1 MTPDELLESIEDQ
14 AERGAGGWTL
24 PSGRSALVQA
34 PGGHLSVVHTSL
46 LGRWAAA
53 LREQLAPSPGDL
65 INARARAGAKLADEE
80 AALARI
86 PRGTPLVREMAAAR
100 VGKARAE
107 YENAKAAERA
117 MAGRTPR

>member
-1 MTPDELLESIEDQ
+1 MTPDELLGSIEDQ
-14 AERGAGGWTL
+14 ADRGVGGWTL
-24 PSGRSALVQA
+24 PPGQNALVQA

-46 LGRWAAA
+46 LRTWAEA

-65 INARARAGAKLADEE
+65 INARARAGARLADEE
-80 AALARI
+80 ALLAKI
-86 PRGTPLVREMAAAR
+86 PRGATLVRKMATGR

-117 MAGRTPR
+117 ITRPS